1 MAASPVNQTSIHH
14 FRSNSLPTGAHPLIS
29 EFNDQLSRLRGSE
42 TTSSSSTSLF
52 QQLIGLQDLH
62 DCVDNLLLLPCTQ
75 DLAQEQHH
83 KWFNELLDG
92 SLGLLDVCEF
102 ARDALLQTKESTRE
116 FQSTL
121 RRRHGSKMELASEI
135 EKYLASRKVVKK
147 ATQKALKSMQTKLY
161 SKKNEDL
168 AMVSMLKEL
177 EVVTVMVFES
187 LLNFIAG
194 TKLQSK
200 SSGWFVVS
208 KLVYPKKIAC
218 EGKETDANEFD
229 KVDVALQSLISH
241 KISKSDYSIHIQNV
255 QNWMGKLESSI
266 EDVEKVLEGFS
277 RRLVKTRVSFLNILS
292 H

>member
-1 MAASPVNQTSIHH
+1 MTATPVNETCHHH
-14 FRSNSLPTGAHPLIS
+14 FRSNSFPTRAHPLIS
-29 EFNDQLSRLRGSE
+29 EFNDQLSRLSGSE

-52 QQLIGLQDLH
+52 QKLIGLQDLH
-62 DCVDNLLLLPCTQ
+62 ECVDNLLLLPCTQ
-75 DLAQEQHH
+75 DLAKEQHQ

-92 SLGLLDVCEF
+92 SLRLLDVCEF
-102 ARDALLQTKESTRE
+102 ARDALLQTKEYIRE

-121 RRRHGSKMELASEI
+121 RRRHGSTMELTREN
-135 EKYLASRKVVKK
+135 EKYLPSRKVVKK
-147 ATQKALKSMQTKLY
+147 ATQKALKSIQTKLY

-200 SSGWFVVS
+200 SSGWFMVS
-208 KLVYPKKIAC
+208 KLAHPKKIVC
-218 EGKETDANEFD
+218 ESKETDANEFD

-241 KISKSDYSIHIQNV
+241 KTSKSDYSIHIQKV
-255 QNWMGKLESSI
+255 QNWMGKSVCIVGCKTVCVTIFFLEIYSKSI
-266 EDVEKVLEGFS
+266 QS
-277 RRLVKTRVSFLNILS
+277 
-292 H
+292 